1 MTDKDDDRNARL
13 KRLLDTYGADAAR
26 WPEDERA
33 RAETLVE
40 ADPQARALRAEAA
53 RLDAALDRATLAE
66 PSSELIADVLTAA
79 PVTPWRRRLIALWPF
94 GPAWQPTSAL
104 ATACVLG
111 IVAGLATGGAET
123 LDANTL
129 GDEIG
134 LLALGPQYQLPT
146 YKMEDAP

>member
-1 MTDKDDDRNARL
+1 MTERGDDRRARL
-13 KRLLDTYGADAAR
+13 TRLLDAYGADAAR
-26 WPEDERA
+26 WPEGERGW
-33 RAETLVE
+33 AEALIV
-40 ADPQARALRAEAA
+40 ADADARALRAEAA

-66 PSSELIADVLTAA
+66 PSSELIADVLMAA

-94 GPAWQPTSAL
+94 GPAWQPASAL
-104 ATACVLG
+104 ATACLLG

-134 LLALGPQYQLPT
+134 LLALGPQYQLEETP
-146 YKMEDAP
+146 